1 MASTPE
7 TAQVLQN
14 LRNEPC
20 LDRMDKDLNQTVE
33 NEFFHRVAAQG
44 APADAG
50 QAWKQ
55 AKSAVWN
62 FLPSLNFRRSTVP
75 ASRFADLIRFSLPV
89 KIPYIFPTLD
99 VSAHGLSLGSL
110 DRASQAKLD
119 QEELDQEELDRVR
132 LESVIDEAALAA
144 QITLINVVWVAEV
157 TPDLEVTLPNLAEMM
172 DRLGLPQHFE
182 QIKSGG
188 CCVEIRYQRAA
199 LPAGVELHV
208 PSSLDGIDN
217 DQFRPVADC
226 AAPCGTTEPLT
237 AGLGGGFPE
246 AVHKGC
252 AVAPFE
258 IKLLP
263 P

>member
-1 MASTPE
+1 MASTPD

-14 LRNEPC
+14 LRNESC
-20 LDRMDKDLNQTVE
+20 LEPQDEK
-33 NEFFHRVAAQG
+33 EFFNRVAAQG
-44 APADAG
+44 APADAD
-50 QAWKQ
+50 QAWNQ

-62 FLPSLNFRRSTVP
+62 HPPSLNFKRSTVP
-75 ASRFADLIRFSLPV
+75 DSRFADMIRFSLPV
-89 KIPYIFPTLD
+89 KIRDMFPKLD
-99 VSAHGLSLGSL
+99 VSAHGLSLGGL
-110 DRASQAKLD
+110 DRASQA
-119 QEELDQEELDRVR
+119 E

-217 DQFRPVADC
+217 CQFRPVADC
-226 AAPCGTTEPLT
+226 AASCGITEPLT
-237 AGLGGGFPE
+237 AGAGAGFSE

>member
-20 LDRMDKDLNQTVE
+20 LDRMDKVLKRSVE
-33 NEFFHRVAAQG
+33 DEFFHRVAAQG

-55 AKSAVWN
+55 AESAVWKHT
-62 FLPSLNFRRSTVP
+62 PPLNFKRSTVP

-89 KIPYIFPTLD
+89 KIPDMFPTLD
-99 VSAHGLSLGSL
+99 VSALGLSSGDL
-110 DRASQAKLD
+110 DRASPA
-119 QEELDQEELDRVR
+119 E

-144 QITLINVVWVAEV
+144 HLTLSKVVWVAEV
-157 TPDLEVTLPNLAEMM
+157 TPDLEVTLPNRAGLM
-172 DRLGLPQHFE
+172 DRLGLPEHLD
-182 QIKSGG
+182 QINGGG

-208 PSSLDGIDN
+208 PSSLDGIN
-217 DQFRPVADC
+217 NPAFRPSSDC
-226 AAPCGTTEPLT
+226 AAPCGDTVPLT
-237 AGLGGGFPE
+237 AGTGAGFPE